1 MMDVIRRKNFP
12 PKWLEWMKQIIEG
25 GKVGININGNDG
37 HFFNTYKGL
46 RQGDP
51 LSPLLF
57 NLVSDAL
64 ATMFENAKMARPIRG
79 LVSNLIE
86 GGLTHLQYADDTI
99 IFLNY
104 DDQSIYNTRFLLY
117 YFEDMSGLKIN
128 YEKSEIFALG
138 CSDEEQKRVAEM
150 FNCNIGDL
158 PLKYLGILVSNKHMS
173 ATDLSYVH
181 LKVEKK
187 IPTW

>member
-1 MMDVIRRKNFP
+1 
-12 PKWLEWMKQIIEG
+12 
-25 GKVGININGNDG
+25 VGC
-37 HFFNTYKGL
+37 GL
-46 RQGDP
+46 
-51 LSPLLF
+51 LLF
-57 NLVSDAL
+57 KESNLAVKGGP
-64 ATMFENAKMARPIRG
+64 NPG
-79 LVSNLIE
+79 PCHLVSNLIE
-86 GGLTHLQYADDTI
+86 EGLTHLQYADDTI

-187 IPTW
+187 IPTWQSVVCPLVGK